1 MQTKIIT
8 TGSLIQVFLVQKQ
21 LIISFFQRCW
31 SLHSYAFLII
41 SSLQPFNTV
50 AAQRWLSLS
59 CPLLSHLR
67 QTFTENPKKGRDKQV
82 SLSPFK
88 TCQGVGLVLWC
99 SRNGQFWGIRL
110 QLLSEKNEQK
120 TIIDPQQVIL
130 LDFLPSLYCN
140 LITH

>member
-88 TCQGVGLVLWC
+88 TCWESGWFSGAVEMDSFGE
-99 SRNGQFWGIRL
+99 S
-110 QLLSEKNEQK
+110 
-120 TIIDPQQVIL
+120 
-130 LDFLPSLYCN
+130 DFSYFLRKMNRRQSQIHSKLFCWIFFPHY
-140 LITH
+140 IAT